1 MPFSNRLLRVPWA
14 HPYCKEWQY
23 KYAVNF
29 ARYRAQTD
37 AYKASKPIPEISDAE
52 AKKLYEDTKKDGK
65 IPAPADLDLGH
76 IDEEDTSDS
85 STSSEEDSPEPVKAP
100 SPKRKKTT
108 KNTTEKKPPS
118 TKQTPAKAAEPVIV
132 EPTSQSPDK
141 TSTEKKKKASKKKDT
156 KGIGDVIDSKKEAA
170 TEPRSSPTKQLG
182 QDSQQ
187 KQQKKK
193 GRKRKSEAA
202 EA

>member
-1 MPFSNRLLRVPWA
+1 MRCLRVPWA
-14 HPYCKEWQY
+14 DPCSKVWQY

-29 ARYRAQTD
+29 ARYRAQTE
-37 AYKASKPIPEISDAE
+37 AYKAGKPIPEISDAE

-65 IPAPADLDLGH
+65 IPAPADLDPGH
-76 IDEEDTSDS
+76 IDEEHTSDS
-85 STSSEEDSPEPVKAP
+85 STTSDEDSPEPVKAP

-108 KNTTEKKPPS
+108 KNTMEKKPPV
-118 TKQTPAKAAEPVIV
+118 TKQTPAKALESVVV
-132 EPTSQSPDK
+132 EPISQSPEK
-141 TSTEKKKKASKKKDT
+141 TASDKKKKASKKKDT
-156 KGIGDVIDSKKEAA
+156 KGTGDAIGSKKEAIA
-170 TEPRSSPTKQLG
+170 EPPSSPPKLTG

-193 GRKRKSEAA
+193 GRKRKSEVA